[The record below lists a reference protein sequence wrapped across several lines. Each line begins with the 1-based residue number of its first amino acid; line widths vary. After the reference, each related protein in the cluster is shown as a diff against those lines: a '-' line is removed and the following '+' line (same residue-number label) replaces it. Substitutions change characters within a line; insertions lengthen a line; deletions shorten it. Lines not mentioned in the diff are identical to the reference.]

1 MECLIVEC
9 LDLITEILFLQIFF
23 PQDLTKKKR
32 PYAIC
37 ISVSITVLAFL
48 CFFQDLGDV
57 GLADA
62 LLSLLIVALV
72 LKQKYLNKTLSFL
85 LVYILPS
92 LIYQI
97 ITIITDII
105 IRLPFLTEMGNIHQ
119 EIFIKT
125 ATIILLIPVEI
136 IKKRKGYHFNLTNIN
151 KIVLIV
157 SSGTV
162 SIIIDSLKLDSAL
175 IEKTGLALIIYICI
189 IATGII
195 AFYLAASSGRN
206 ALLERNLI
214 QTKYINTL
222 KDYYKTAEINDREIR
237 KLRHDIKNHL
247 SILSRLIES
256 QKYNEADAYLSQ
268 INKTSSAM
276 LCQAKKLPSVGN
288 SIINALLE
296 QKICEYPSVNIEYE
310 GAAGENMKI
319 EEFDLCTIVG
329 NLLDN
334 ALEYSAKHKLDKVS
348 FRIYHEKE
356 SLLLYITNDTAEA
369 IDVKRLGSFSSKSGK
384 NHGLGITS
392 ARDAVRKY
400 NGTMTYCQEETQ
412 LTAKVQILL

>member
-1 MECLIVEC
+1 MEFLIAEC
-9 LDLITEILFLQIFF
+9 LDLISTILFLQIFF
-23 PQDLTKKKR
+23 PYDLTKKKS
-32 PYAIC
+32 PYAVC
-37 ISVSITVLAFL
+37 ISICTTVLALLYIFH
-48 CFFQDLGDV
+48 DLIDI

-62 LLSLLIVALV
+62 LLSLFIVAL
-72 LKQKYLNKTLSFL
+72 LLRQKWPDKVLSFL
-85 LVYILPS
+85 LVYNLPA
-92 LIYQI
+92 LIHQI
-97 ITIITDII
+97 ISMVMYLIL
-105 IRLPFLTEMGNIHQ
+105 RLPALIKAGNPHQ
-119 EIFIKT
+119 ETFIN
-125 ATIILLIPVEI
+125 AVLVFFLIPVI
-136 IKKRKGYHFNLTNIN
+136 FIQKRVGYYFNLTRIN
-151 KIVLIV
+151 KLILSV
-157 SSGTV
+157 SSGIVCIILSCLELDNTV
-162 SIIIDSLKLDSAL
+162 VRKMGLD
-175 IEKTGLALIIYICI
+175 LIIYICI

-206 ALLERNLI
+206 ALLERNVV
-214 QTKYINTL
+214 QTKYINSL

-256 QKYNEADAYLSQ
+256 QEYNEAEAYLSQ

-276 LCQAKKLPSVGN
+276 LSQAKKLPSVGN
-288 SIINALLE
+288 PIINALLE
-296 QKICEYPSVNIEYE
+296 QKICEYPCVNIEYE

-319 EEFDLCTIVG
+319 EDFDLCTIVG

-334 ALEYSAKHKLDKVS
+334 ALEYSTKHKLDKVS

-356 SLLLYITNDTAEA
+356 SMLLYITNDTVEA

-400 NGTMTYCQEETQ
+400 DGTMTYCQEGTQ
-412 LTAKVQILL
+412 LTVKVQILL

>member
-1 MECLIVEC
+1 MEYLVAEY

-23 PQDLTKKKR
+23 SYELTKKKK

-37 ISVSITVLAFL
+37 ISACTAILALLYIFH
-48 CFFQDLGDV
+48 DLEDM
-57 GLADA
+57 GLVDA
-62 LLSLLIVALV
+62 LLSLLIVAL
-72 LKQKYLNKTLSFL
+72 LLRQKWPDKVLSFL
-85 LVYILPS
+85 LVYSLPS
-92 LIYQI
+92 LIHQI
-97 ITIITDII
+97 ISMVMYLIL
-105 IRLPFLTEMGNIHQ
+105 RLPILIETGNPPQ
-119 EIFIKT
+119 EILINAVLVIF
-125 ATIILLIPVEI
+125 LIPAI
-136 IKKRKGYHFNLTNIN
+136 CIQKRVKYYFNLTRIN
-151 KIVLIV
+151 KLILIV
-157 SSGTV
+157 SSGIV
-162 SIIIDSLKLDSAL
+162 CIILSCLELDDT
-175 IEKTGLALIIYICI
+175 IVQKMGLDLIIYICI

-206 ALLERNLI
+206 ALLERNVV
-214 QTKYINTL
+214 QTKYINSL

-237 KLRHDIKNHL
+237 KLHHDIKNHL

-268 INKTSSAM
+268 MNKTSSAM
-276 LCQAKKLPSVGN
+276 LSQAKKLPRVGN

-400 NGTMTYCQEETQ
+400 NGTMAYCQKETQ